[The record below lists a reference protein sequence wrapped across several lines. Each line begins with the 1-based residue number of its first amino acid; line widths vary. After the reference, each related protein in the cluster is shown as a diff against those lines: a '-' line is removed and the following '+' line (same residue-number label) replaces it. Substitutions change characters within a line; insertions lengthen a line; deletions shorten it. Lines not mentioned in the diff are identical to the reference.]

1 MKRYKLLK
9 DLPTFKAGQL
19 AYVSSLGNLMA
30 GTPEEPETAD
40 TGLNLMMY
48 HRGTLEKFPNILT
61 EWFEEIE
68 EQTDSIHWKPEY
80 KDGYW
85 YICINGDIAH
95 TCWCNWESDIS
106 QYEFG
111 ALYRTQEEAKEAR
124 DRKLAKVRLQRTSDF
139 KPDFKSGKGG
149 WMVYYDHGCETLAVC
164 ELDYY
169 DDGEIVRYKTRE
181 EAEKS
186 IEENERDW
194 KIYFGID
201 PSDTDKS

>member
-30 GTPEEPETAD
+30 GTPD
-40 TGLNLMMY
+40 
-48 HRGTLEKFPNILT
+48 
-61 EWFEEIE
+61 FE
-68 EQTDSIHWKPEY
+68 
-80 KDGYW
+80 
-85 YICINGDIAH
+85 
-95 TCWCNWESDIS
+95 
-106 QYEFG
+106 
-111 ALYRTQEEAKEAR
+111 
-124 DRKLAKVRLQRTSDF
+124 
-139 KPDFKSGKGG
+139 SGKGG

-186 IEENERDW
+186 IEENREDW

-201 PSDTDKS
+201 PSDTNES